1 MSFNIYILLEMIFI
15 ARVCFFNINCDK
27 IHHIPKSSSGSAI
40 NNNLEILKKT
50 GGGERSAHYRDCDH
64 KLKVYLNL

>member
-50 GGGERSAHYRDCDH
+50 GGGSE
-64 KLKVYLNL
+64 VPIIGTVTIN